1 MRSKT
6 AKAVRRRKPEPRKAR
21 RLGYDKPERPEKKS
35 EKSEYLFKPIK
46 KNSKLLRMVTYLAKL
61 GELMLK
67 GSNLKTF
74 EKLLYAN
81 AKTYLK
87 GLDLKIQCHAGRL
100 YIDCEEKDC
109 AAVEDALSHLLGIT
123 GWAKTLTCENNIE
136 EIKKCVR
143 NLAEKEKEQ
152 NPKIKTFKID
162 SRRGDKHFPLNSF
175 EINCECGA
183 AVCDDDFLAVDVH
196 NPDIKIFVEVRERT
210 FVYSYSKKGN
220 RGLPAGCSGVGLL
233 LLSGGIDSPVAGYR
247 MMRRGMKIECVYF
260 HSYPYTSI
268 EAQKKVEELA
278 AILSKFGLKTYLN
291 IVPFTEVQM
300 KIKQKAPEEWST
312 LMLRVCM
319 MKVANM
325 LAGRIGA
332 DCIVTGESLGQ
343 VASQTIENMNITE
356 HFADFPLLR
365 PLVGMDKEEITQTA
379 EFIGTFNTSILPYED
394 CCVLFSPKH
403 PVLRGR
409 IEDAERIFKE
419 IDADALIKESFEK
432 REIKR
437 FELGKEVF

>member
-1 MRSKT
+1 M
-6 AKAVRRRKPEPRKAR
+6 
-21 RLGYDKPERPEKKS
+21 
-35 EKSEYLFKPIK
+35 I
-46 KNSKLLRMVTYLAKL
+46 TYLAKI

-74 EKLLYAN
+74 EKLLYSN
-81 AKTYLK
+81 TKTYLK
-87 GLDLKIQCHAGRL
+87 GLNLNVQCHAGRL
-100 YIDCEEKDC
+100 YIDCEEKDS
-109 AAVEDALSHLLGIT
+109 AAVEETLNHLLGIT
-123 GWAKTLTCENNIE
+123 GWARTLTCENDLN

-143 NLAEKEKEQ
+143 KIAETEKEQ
-152 NPKIKTFKID
+152 NPKIKTFKIEA
-162 SRRGDKHFPLNSF
+162 RRGDKRFPLNSF
-175 EINCECGA
+175 EINRECGA
-183 AVCDDDFLAVDVH
+183 AVCDDDFLEVDVH
-196 NPDIKIFVEVRERT
+196 NPDIRISVEVRERT
-210 FVYSYSKKGN
+210 IVYSDAKKGN
-220 RGLPAGCSGVGLL
+220 RGLPAGCSGLGLL

-278 AILSKFGLKTYLN
+278 AKLSQFGLKTYLN
-291 IVPFTEVQM
+291 IIPFTDVQM

-325 LAGRIGA
+325 LAKRIEA

-356 HFADFPLLR
+356 HFAEYPLLR
-365 PLVGMDKEEITQTA
+365 PLVGLDKEEIMQTA
-379 EFIGTFNTSILPYED
+379 EFIGTYNTSILPYED

-409 IEDAERIFKE
+409 IEDAERIYSE
-419 IDADALIKESFEK
+419 LDTEELIRESYEK

-437 FELGKEVF
+437 FELGKEI